1 MFIKG
6 VFFVIVIN
14 DVLFISGRRILV
26 IDKG

>member
-14 DVLFISGRRILV
+14 DVLFIIGRRILV